1 MERSYI
7 TMNLRECL
15 NFFLKK
21 KKVEGLTV
29 DTINHYKVHIN
40 LFIKFIDN
48 CDINELTINSYENY
62 ILYLQNK
69 KLASRTIK
77 TYASA
82 IRTFFNFCYNEG
94 FLLIDL
100 GHQIV
105 MPRYKKKVID
115 ILSYNDINIIY
126 NYLNSLDTFTAYR
139 DLLIITLMLDTG
151 LRLSEV
157 VKLRLCDF
165 NYNTN
170 LIKVNGKGNKQ
181 RYCLFTLS
189 IMKYLEFYKSAFK
202 TRFGYDLFVHDY
214 LIKTNTCCSADK
226 NTICLIFKRLK
237 RKLNI
242 NVHPHLL
249 RHTFATLFLINGG
262 NIENLR
268 ILLGHTTLYMTQQYL
283 HLANSILL
291 ANQCQYSPLTHEFI
305 KK

>member
-1 MERSYI
+1 
-7 TMNLRECL
+7 MNLKECL
-15 NFFLKK
+15 CIFLKK

-29 DTINHYKVHIN
+29 DTINHYNVHIN
-40 LFIKFIDN
+40 LFIKFIGN

-69 KLASRTIK
+69 KLASRTVK

-82 IRTFFNFCYNEG
+82 IRTFFIFCYKEKL
-94 FLLIDL
+94 LLIDL

-105 MPRYKKKVID
+105 MPRYTKKVID
-115 ILSYNDINIIY
+115 ILSYDDINKIY
-126 NYLNSLDTFTAYR
+126 NYYINLDTFTSYR
-139 DLLIITLMLDTG
+139 DLLIISLMLDTG

-157 VKLRLCDF
+157 VNLRLCDF

-170 LIKVNGKGNKQ
+170 LIKVKGKGNKE
-181 RYCLFTLS
+181 RYVLFTLS
-189 IMKYLEFYKSAFK
+189 IMKYLEFYKSVFK
-202 TRFGYDLFVHDY
+202 IKFGYDLDVSDN
-214 LIKTNTCCSADK
+214 LIKTSNGSNSSK
-226 NTICLIFKRLK
+226 NTISLIFKRLK

-242 NVHPHLL
+242 NVYPHLL

-268 ILLGHTTLYMTQQYL
+268 ILLGHTTLYMTQHYL

-291 ANQCQYSPLTHEFI
+291 ANQCQYSPLTHEFL